1 MGACTTLSQGAA
13 DVVLEWLWGAGEKGQ
28 AEHLEKEQTEA
39 VLSEEGSQLYK
50 SSLIYRKDQLLN
62 K

>member
-1 MGACTTLSQGAA
+1 MWSWSGFG
-13 DVVLEWLWGAGEKGQ
+13 GAGEKGQ

>member
-13 DVVLEWLWGAGEKGQ
+13 DVVLEWLWGAG
-28 AEHLEKEQTEA
+28 EKEQTEA

>member
-1 MGACTTLSQGAA
+1 MGACTTLSQAAA

-28 AEHLEKEQTEA
+28 GEHLEEEQTEA
-39 VLSEEGSQLYK
+39 VLSEESSQLYK